1 MFLIRQL
8 LGFCCEI
15 AENVCRCIIVFVVG
29 PVVIDRSETRS
40 SRPHQ
45 SILPRVTTLDVY
57 QEFTFKCV
65 PSTRGWFHRKHVG
78 N

>member
-1 MFLIRQL
+1 MKLQKH
-8 LGFCCEI
+8 
-15 AENVCRCIIVFVVG
+15 VCRFIIIFAVG

-40 SRPHQ
+40 NRPHQ
-45 SILPRVTTLDVY
+45 SILPRVTTLAVY

-65 PSTRGWFHRKHVG
+65 PSTRDWFHRKHDE

>member
-1 MFLIRQL
+1 M
-8 LGFCCEI
+8 
-15 AENVCRCIIVFVVG
+15 CRFIIVFVVG

-45 SILPRVTTLDVY
+45 SNLPSVTSLAVY

-65 PSTRGWFHRKHVG
+65 PSTRDWFHRKHVG